1 MNQTAGIVSS
11 AMGPHRAYQMY
22 AHIVWRTWCR
32 VGCVNSAA
40 VGDIRSALTS
50 ASKKT
55 GVRVLRHAELEDHVH
70 VLVSFLPDQKL
81 SDFVR
86 LVKSVSSFRAGQ
98 RMPGAIK
105 WARGYYVATYHRKD
119 LVRVA
124 NYVMRQ
130 YQRPPDRVPTPSRR
144 SYPRAQARG
153 YHRVDR
159 AHNLPSTSDT

>member
-1 MNQTAGIVSS
+1 MMVDQQGFIASS

-32 VGCVNSAA
+32 VGCVNSAV

-55 GVRVLRHAELEDHVH
+55 GVRVLRHAELADHVH

-86 LVKSVSSFRAGQ
+86 LVKSVSSFRAG
-98 RMPGAIK
+98 RRVPGAIK

-124 NYVMRQ
+124 KYVMGQ
-130 YQRPPDRVPTPSRR
+130 YQRHPDGVPRSNRR
-144 SYPRAQARG
+144 S
-153 YHRVDR
+153 
-159 AHNLPSTSDT
+159 